1 MGPPPEPA
9 PRTYSVVATPG
20 HIDAMAWVTSSPR
33 SWSLLPWLAVL
44 SAAWFGFALGVWL
57 LHLATAGAA
66 SAFAALSAFASAV
79 FWGWLMALFVRRVV
93 RKKMRELLVDNGWHV
108 GSEHHAEF
116 RDHGFT
122 LRGPTSEVSER
133 YAHLRSLRVDRGGV
147 LLRRRES
154 RTPLISVADLFPEP
168 ELERVRR
175 GIADGRGQV
184 S

>member
-1 MGPPPEPA
+1 M
-9 PRTYSVVATPG
+9 VATPD
-20 HIDAMAWVTSSPR
+20 HIDGMAWVTSSPR

-57 LHLATAGAA
+57 VHLAASGAV
-66 SAFAALSAFASAV
+66 SAFAALSALASAV

-93 RKKMRELLVDNGWHV
+93 RRKMRDLLVDNGWYV

-116 RDHGFT
+116 RDEGFT

-133 YAHLRSLRVDRGGV
+133 YAHLRSLRLDRGGV
-147 LLRRRES
+147 LMRRRES
-154 RTPLISVADLFPEP
+154 STPLISVTDLFPEP
-168 ELERVRR
+168 ELERVRE
-175 GIADGRGQV
+175 GIAAGRGQV